1 MTLASPFS
9 TGGGGE
15 SFEKLAG
22 ACTLAALLAREEVP
36 GLDLPVTKVRF
47 QQRYAGHLL
56 DDIVID
62 GASRGVRRTLEI
74 QARHCPRLTA
84 SDPKFVELVAVFLR
98 AMRDNRAAMLNDTRR
113 LGLLLELG
121 TPGSKSLH
129 QVARLAWANSDPTAF
144 YQAIAAQGHTSEP
157 VRDRLG
163 QLVKAKAAADQASE
177 IAEDPE
183 LWMLLRGL
191 RVLPWSRTSR
201 PARIAPTRSTSS
213 ATSSQSTTR
222 PRPPPCSPP
231 SRPGSARNGSTPT
244 RICSPSGRP
253 TR

>member
-1 MTLASPFS
+1 MALASPFS

-15 SFEKLAG
+15 GFEKLAG

-62 GASRGVRRTLEI
+62 GTSRGVRRTLEI
-74 QARHCPRLTA
+74 QARHRPRLTA
-84 SDPKFVELVAVFLR
+84 SDPKFIELMATFMR

-129 QVARLAWANSDPTAF
+129 QLTRIAWANSDPTAF
-144 YQAIAAQGHTSEP
+144 YQAIAAQGHTSKP
-157 VRDRLG
+157 TQDRLG

-191 RVLPWSRTSR
+191 RVLPCRWTGR
-201 PARIAPTRSTSS
+201 PARIAPTRSTSF
-213 ATSSQSTTR
+213 AVFLQPTTR
-222 PRPPPCSPP
+222 PAHPTCSP
-231 SRPGSARNGSTPT
+231 
-244 RICSPSGRP
+244 ICSRSWP
-253 TR
+253 TSSHSPAA